1 MEQEVSFEVLLKKH
15 RVVVERYINFR
26 LPSTFDADDVI
37 QETYYA
43 AYIGFEKLRNKELF
57 KPWILS
63 IARNQCNLWFRKKY
77 GNELISLDTIP
88 DIADTDTTE
97 DNTAYQVLNLLPKES
112 AELLKL
118 IVQGYKQIDIAKRLN
133 IPIGTVKSRLHYARK
148 QFRSMC
154 TPEQILMFE
163 KGRKN
168 MAKKD
173 YTCGFPEDM
182 PALIL
187 KESSRPF
194 FEVKC
199 ADESFIVPIVGNKNS
214 EGTYRR
220 NKLALVSTCYVPKAA
235 MIHEVAGVKIRRDT
249 YNIRAGK
256 LYKNEKIWFSQLTDE
271 YIRDLAT
278 IDCDCDED
286 DDFPTSIYTF
296 LEEDY
301 DVVVIQ
307 DEKQDEE
314 QIPISAYQQQG
325 YSRQATSDYRRAITS
340 FKAVQN
346 QLKTNYMTNCKQQ
359 RKNEIS
365 EEKKPKSLT
374 PPQKRNKPSGPRT
387 PMTRSRSLTPNAN
400 QTNKPNQNQSQQELT
415 TQQLV
420 DIVQTESSP
429 NTSTIQ
435 QQKTVPLNLNLT
447 NLL

>member
-1 MEQEVSFEVLLKKH
+1 MEQELSFEALLKKH

-37 QETYYA
+37 QETYSA

-77 GNELISLDTIP
+77 GNELISLDAIP

-97 DNTAYQVLNLLPKES
+97 DNSAYQILNLLPKES

-118 IVQGYKQIDIAKRLN
+118 TMQGYKQSDIAERLS

-163 KGRKN
+163 KGRKI
-168 MAKKD
+168 MSKKD
-173 YTCGFPEDM
+173 YTCGFPETM
-182 PALIL
+182 PTLIL
-187 KESSRPF
+187 KESTRPF
-194 FEVKC
+194 VKVKC

-235 MIHEVAGVKIRRDT
+235 MIHEVAGVKICRDT
-249 YNIRAGK
+249 YNIKAGK
-256 LYKNEKIWFSQLTDE
+256 LYKNENIWFSQLTDE

-278 IDCDCDED
+278 ISFDCDED

-301 DVVVIQ
+301 DVIVNGNDRVHGRPLLIKENPPKIVDDKIYIDEYNIRYTMGMFDVTIGEKTFETVKFIVVQKNTVVTENYVDTNGRLVLMRWYESVDCIDQ
-307 DEKQDEE
+307 NEWYTDELKESTVDNPKLIVNDIE
-314 QIPISAYQQQG
+314 
-325 YSRQATSDYRRAITS
+325 YRLIEDR
-340 FKAVQN
+340 
-346 QLKTNYMTNCKQQ
+346 
-359 RKNEIS
+359 IS
-365 EEKKPKSLT
+365 EYAL
-374 PPQKRNKPSGPRT
+374 
-387 PMTRSRSLTPNAN
+387 
-400 QTNKPNQNQSQQELT
+400 
-415 TQQLV
+415 
-420 DIVQTESSP
+420 
-429 NTSTIQ
+429 
-435 QQKTVPLNLNLT
+435 
-447 NLL
+447 

>member
-1 MEQEVSFEVLLKKH
+1 MEQEISFETLLKKH
-15 RVVVERYINFR
+15 RIVIERYINFR
-26 LPSTFDADDVI
+26 LPSSFDADDVI

-77 GNELISLDTIP
+77 GNELIPIDAIP

-97 DNTAYQVLNLLPKES
+97 DNTAYQILNLLPQES

-118 IVQGYKQIDIAKRLN
+118 TMKGYKQSDIADRLN

-163 KGRKN
+163 KGRKI
-168 MAKKD
+168 MPKKD

-187 KESSRPF
+187 KESSSPF

-220 NKLALVSTCYVPKAA
+220 NKLALVSTCYVPKTA

-278 IDCDCDED
+278 INCDCDED

-301 DVVVIQ
+301 DVIVNGNDRVHGRPLLIKENSPKIVDGKIYI
-307 DEKQDEE
+307 DEYNIRYTMGTFDVTIGERTFETIKF
-314 QIPISAYQQQG
+314 IC
-325 YSRQATSDYRRAITS
+325 
-340 FKAVQN
+340 VQN
-346 QLKTNYMTNCKQQ
+346 NNHITENYVDTNGRLVLMRWYESVDCIKQTEWYTDDFKQ
-359 RKNEIS
+359 HIAGNPKLIINDIEYRLVETRIS
-365 EEKKPKSLT
+365 EYAL
-374 PPQKRNKPSGPRT
+374 
-387 PMTRSRSLTPNAN
+387 
-400 QTNKPNQNQSQQELT
+400 
-415 TQQLV
+415 
-420 DIVQTESSP
+420 
-429 NTSTIQ
+429 
-435 QQKTVPLNLNLT
+435 
-447 NLL
+447 

>member
-1 MEQEVSFEVLLKKH
+1 MEQEVSFEALLKKH
-15 RVVVERYINFR
+15 CVVVERYINFR

-77 GNELISLDTIP
+77 GNELIPIDAIP

-97 DNTAYQVLNLLPKES
+97 DNTAYQILNLLPKES

-118 IVQGYKQIDIAKRLN
+118 TVQGYKQIDIAKRLN

-278 IDCDCDED
+278 IDCDGDED

-301 DVVVIQ
+301 DVIVNGNDRVHGRPLLIKENPPKIVDDKIHI
-307 DEKQDEE
+307 DEYNIRYTMGVFDVTIGERTFETIKFF
-314 QIPISAYQQQG
+314 
-325 YSRQATSDYRRAITS
+325 R
-340 FKAVQN
+340 VQN
-346 QLKTNYMTNCKQQ
+346 NNNITENYVDTNGRLVFMRWYESVDCIEQTEWYTDEFKQHIANNPKLIVNDIEY
-359 RKNEIS
+359 RLVETRIS
-365 EEKKPKSLT
+365 EYAL
-374 PPQKRNKPSGPRT
+374 
-387 PMTRSRSLTPNAN
+387 
-400 QTNKPNQNQSQQELT
+400 
-415 TQQLV
+415 
-420 DIVQTESSP
+420 
-429 NTSTIQ
+429 
-435 QQKTVPLNLNLT
+435 
-447 NLL
+447 

>member
-1 MEQEVSFEVLLKKH
+1 MEQEVSFEMLLQKH
-15 RVVVERYINFR
+15 RIVVERYINFR
-26 LPSTFDADDVI
+26 LPSSFDADDVI

-43 AYIGFEKLRNKELF
+43 AYIGYEKLRNKELF

-63 IARNQCNLWFRKKY
+63 IARNQCNLWFRKNF
-77 GNELISLDTIP
+77 GNELMSLEAIP
-88 DIADTDTTE
+88 DIAEPNETSDDT
-97 DNTAYQVLNLLPKES
+97 VHSILSLLPKES
-112 AELLKL
+112 ADLLL
-118 IVQGYKQIDIAKRLN
+118 LTMQGYKQSDIAHRLN

-163 KGRKN
+163 KGRKI
-168 MAKKD
+168 MPKKD
-173 YTCGFPEDM
+173 YTCGFPEIM
-182 PALIL
+182 PTLIL

-278 IDCDCDED
+278 IDCDGDED

-301 DVVVIQ
+301 DVIVNGNDRVHGRPLLIKENPPKIVDDKIYI
-307 DEKQDEE
+307 DEYNIRYTMGTFDVTIGERTFE
-314 QIPISAYQQQG
+314 
-325 YSRQATSDYRRAITS
+325 AIK
-340 FKAVQN
+340 FIRVQN
-346 QLKTNYMTNCKQQ
+346 NNNITENYVDTNGRLVFMRWYESVDCIEQTEWYTDNFKQHIADNPKLIVNDIEY
-359 RKNEIS
+359 RLVETRIS
-365 EEKKPKSLT
+365 EYAL
-374 PPQKRNKPSGPRT
+374 
-387 PMTRSRSLTPNAN
+387 
-400 QTNKPNQNQSQQELT
+400 
-415 TQQLV
+415 
-420 DIVQTESSP
+420 
-429 NTSTIQ
+429 
-435 QQKTVPLNLNLT
+435 
-447 NLL
+447 

>member
-1 MEQEVSFEVLLKKH
+1 MEQEASFETLLKKH

-43 AYIGFEKLRNKELF
+43 AYIGYEKLRNKELF

-77 GNELISLDTIP
+77 GNEWIPIDAIP

-97 DNTAYQVLNLLPKES
+97 DNTAYQILNLLPQES

-118 IVQGYKQIDIAKRLN
+118 TMQGYKQSDIAERLN

-173 YTCGFPEDM
+173 YTCGFPEAM
-182 PALIL
+182 PPLVL
-187 KESSRPF
+187 KESTRPF
-194 FEVKC
+194 VEVKC
-199 ADESFIVPIVGNKNS
+199 ADEAFIVPIVGNKNS

-235 MIHEVAGVKIRRDT
+235 VIHGVFGVKIRRDT

-278 IDCDCDED
+278 INCDCDED
-286 DDFPTSIYTF
+286 DDFPTAISTF
-296 LEEDY
+296 LEEGY
-301 DVVVIQ
+301 DVIANGNDRVHGRPLLIKENPPKIVDDKIYFDEYNIRYTMGTFDVTIGERTFETVKFIVVQKNNNITENYVDTNGRLVLMRWYESVDCIEQ
-307 DEKQDEE
+307 TEWYTDEFKQHIAGNPKLIVNDIE
-314 QIPISAYQQQG
+314 
-325 YSRQATSDYRRAITS
+325 YRLVETR
-340 FKAVQN
+340 
-346 QLKTNYMTNCKQQ
+346 
-359 RKNEIS
+359 IS
-365 EEKKPKSLT
+365 EYAL
-374 PPQKRNKPSGPRT
+374 
-387 PMTRSRSLTPNAN
+387 
-400 QTNKPNQNQSQQELT
+400 
-415 TQQLV
+415 
-420 DIVQTESSP
+420 
-429 NTSTIQ
+429 
-435 QQKTVPLNLNLT
+435 
-447 NLL
+447 

>member
-97 DNTAYQVLNLLPKES
+97 DSTAYQVLNLLPKES

-118 IVQGYKQIDIAKRLN
+118 TVQGYKQIDIAKRLN

-163 KGRKN
+163 KGRKI
-168 MAKKD
+168 MSKKD
-173 YTCGFPEDM
+173 YTCGFPETM

-187 KESSRPF
+187 KESTRPF
-194 FEVKC
+194 VEVKC

-235 MIHEVAGVKIRRDT
+235 MIHEVAGVKICRDT
-249 YNIRAGK
+249 YNIKAGK
-256 LYKNEKIWFSQLTDE
+256 LYKNENIWFSQLTDE

-278 IDCDCDED
+278 ISFDCDED

-301 DVVVIQ
+301 DVIVNGNDRVHGRPLLIKENPPKIVDDKIYIDEYNIRYTMGMFDVTIGEKTFETVKFIVVQKNTVVTENYVDTNGRLVLMRWYESVDCIEQ
-307 DEKQDEE
+307 TELYTDELKQSTVNNPKLIVNDIE
-314 QIPISAYQQQG
+314 
-325 YSRQATSDYRRAITS
+325 YRLVEDR
-340 FKAVQN
+340 
-346 QLKTNYMTNCKQQ
+346 
-359 RKNEIS
+359 IS
-365 EEKKPKSLT
+365 EYAL
-374 PPQKRNKPSGPRT
+374 
-387 PMTRSRSLTPNAN
+387 
-400 QTNKPNQNQSQQELT
+400 
-415 TQQLV
+415 
-420 DIVQTESSP
+420 
-429 NTSTIQ
+429 
-435 QQKTVPLNLNLT
+435 
-447 NLL
+447 

>member
-1 MEQEVSFEVLLKKH
+1 MEQEVSFEALLNKY

-118 IVQGYKQIDIAKRLN
+118 TVQGYKQIDIAKRLN

-278 IDCDCDED
+278 IDCDGDED

-301 DVVVIQ
+301 DVIVNENDRVHGRPLLIKENPPKIVDDKIHI
-307 DEKQDEE
+307 DEYNIRYTMGVFDVTIGERTFETIKF
-314 QIPISAYQQQG
+314 I
-325 YSRQATSDYRRAITS
+325 R
-340 FKAVQN
+340 VQN
-346 QLKTNYMTNCKQQ
+346 NNHITENYVDTNGRLVFMRWYESVDCIEQTEWYTDDFKQHIANNPKLIVNDIEY
-359 RKNEIS
+359 RLVETRIS
-365 EEKKPKSLT
+365 EYAL
-374 PPQKRNKPSGPRT
+374 
-387 PMTRSRSLTPNAN
+387 
-400 QTNKPNQNQSQQELT
+400 
-415 TQQLV
+415 
-420 DIVQTESSP
+420 
-429 NTSTIQ
+429 
-435 QQKTVPLNLNLT
+435 
-447 NLL
+447 

>member
-1 MEQEVSFEVLLKKH
+1 MEQEVSFELLLQKH
-15 RVVVERYINFR
+15 RIVIERYINFR
-26 LPSTFDADDVI
+26 LPSSFDADDVI

-43 AYIGFEKLRNKELF
+43 AYIGYEKLRNKELF

-63 IARNQCNLWFRKKY
+63 IAKNQCNLWFRKKY
-77 GNELISLDTIP
+77 GNELVSLETIP
-88 DIADTDTTE
+88 DIAETNEPTDDTV
-97 DNTAYQVLNLLPKES
+97 QCILSLLPKES
-112 AELLKL
+112 ADLLL
-118 IVQGYKQIDIAKRLN
+118 LTMQGYKQSEIANRLN

-173 YTCGFPEDM
+173 YTCGFPEAM
-182 PALIL
+182 PSLVL

-214 EGTYRR
+214 EGTYRC
-220 NKLALVSTCYVPKAA
+220 NKLALVSTCYVPKTA

-278 IDCDCDED
+278 IDCDGDED

-301 DVVVIQ
+301 DVIVNGNDRVHGRPLLIKENPPKIVDDKIYI
-307 DEKQDEE
+307 DEYNIRYTMGTFDVTIGQRTFETVKF
-314 QIPISAYQQQG
+314 I
-325 YSRQATSDYRRAITS
+325 R
-340 FKAVQN
+340 VQN
-346 QLKTNYMTNCKQQ
+346 NNNITENYVDANGRLVFMRWYESVDCIEQTEWYTDDFKQHIAGNPKLIVNDIEY
-359 RKNEIS
+359 RLVEDRIS
-365 EEKKPKSLT
+365 EYAL
-374 PPQKRNKPSGPRT
+374 
-387 PMTRSRSLTPNAN
+387 
-400 QTNKPNQNQSQQELT
+400 
-415 TQQLV
+415 
-420 DIVQTESSP
+420 
-429 NTSTIQ
+429 
-435 QQKTVPLNLNLT
+435 
-447 NLL
+447 